1 MRKIW
6 TMALAALAA
15 CGGGQQQAPQDGPA
29 PAGGASDMG
38 LAMEAMGGGPPSIY
52 GLIGERQRL
61 SLTSAQVNALDSISV
76 AWSAAD
82 QSLRRELRETWGGD
96 RPRRGDAM
104 QRARPT
110 LERIAQNNQ
119 QAALAVETVLNEDQR
134 RVACEQQAELRAE
147 RGVPAPR
154 VSSDA
159 PRGPGGGAPRARP
172 RREDV
177 MMMSRGPRGWPWC
190 SARPAANPGG

>member
-1 MRKIW
+1 
-6 TMALAALAA
+6 MALAALAA
-15 CGGGQQQAPQDGPA
+15 CGGQPAPQDGPA
-29 PAGGASDMG
+29 PAGGPSDVALTMD
-38 LAMEAMGGGPPSIY
+38 AVGGAPPSIF
-52 GLIGERQRL
+52 GLIGARERL

-96 RPRRGDAM
+96 RPRGGDAM

-119 QAALAVETVLNEDQR
+119 AAAQAVEGVLNEDQR
-134 RVACEQQAELRAE
+134 RIACELQAEQRDE
-147 RGVPAPR
+147 RGPPAPR

-172 RREDV
+172 RQGDV

-190 SARPAANPGG
+190 AARPPAPPPG